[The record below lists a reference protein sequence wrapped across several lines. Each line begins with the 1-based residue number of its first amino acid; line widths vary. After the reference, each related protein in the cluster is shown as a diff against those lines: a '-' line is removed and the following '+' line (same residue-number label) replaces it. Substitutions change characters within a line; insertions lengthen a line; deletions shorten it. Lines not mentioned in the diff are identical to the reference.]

1 MVWSSSERV
10 RGPLMEAREQRAN
23 AALVRPDGRREPLPA
38 RGATIGRSRECDI
51 VVDDPGVS
59 RRHAAVRGGPD
70 GWVVEDLGSTNGSA
84 VNGVALEGARV
95 LASGDQIELG
105 STTLRFDER

>member
-23 AALVRPDGRREPLPA
+23 AVLVRPDGRREPLPA

-59 RRHAAVRGGPD
+59 RRHVAVRGGPD